1 MSWHKTGFI
10 LSIAVWAWVI
20 CKRTAWTK
28 PMEVQYGVR
37 QNK

>member
-1 MSWHKTGFI
+1 MSGLLTGFI
-10 LSIAVWAWVI
+10 LTIAVWAWVI

-28 PMEVQYGVR
+28 RLEVQYGVR